1 MNPQIQNQEF
11 MLKESIKHFL
21 TSYHCGSSDFSSFES
36 IFFRLIQTML
46 DPPLEITWF
55 YSAVTFHAA
64 KLSPQTNLPTRPLI
78 AKDLLNL
85 LVSCSN
91 LSSASKKIALLAPV
105 VYELYNIVS
114 ENRKKGLCVR
124 KEVDKLVEDMVSY
137 VIMSAGVYDYGDR
150 DVESD
155 SVVVCFEDLVRVW
168 TADQGG
174 GQCNFGQ
181 NLRVFFPLMTD
192 GTWKG
197 MNSRFRLQELV
208 GIVLCEVFFLRLYVS
223 FGSGMCTEDL
233 LKDMQDQMVQIIK
246 GFRNCHFL
254 GQFMH
259 PSLKLHG
266 FCLLDDEGEYPK
278 NVSSSS
284 NLLSIF
290 YRLIRDLKDPPLE
303 IIWFYAAVT
312 YHGAKSSA
320 LPPPMKLLVAKDL
333 LQLLNSCSC
342 FCSIVKK
349 IAVIAPILYLLY
361 HLEFNFSARD
371 PGLREE
377 IRIVVE
383 GIVSYISICCS
394 QYLEGGEQRLD
405 NLGVYILGLVRVWTV
420 DQIRTNRD
428 AEVLASFFP
437 VLTNEFQQEVTV
449 HLGYLAGVVMNEI
462 FFLRLYLKICMGI
475 NEEELQG
482 DVLKLAIQ
490 TIKDMLLKLLLEPSL
505 PVAASLS
512 SEDAFL
518 LHKVLYDAVMLVD
531 YSFYSGRWKQSS
543 DSQNSWLL
551 ATNDQARASSY
562 LDAFCE
568 SQFVSELIQ
577 WASTQAGAADQ
588 NTRPDISTPN
598 ALIKWLLVLEDQ
610 GIRVFDQSMSQ
621 LRAKAQKCLSRVA
634 SEPLELKLLGENLNH
649 DIFLCNKND
658 TNTDQEMGD
667 PSINGFPGA
676 FCLMNTKI
684 DASRKRKEALSG
696 LHESRIKQVKRDTF
710 GGSLGEKFQPISSD
724 NGLNCISEVKNVASD
739 DDMELIG

>member
-1 MNPQIQNQEF
+1 MNPQIQNQEC

-64 KLSPQTNLPTRPLI
+64 KLSPQNSPPTGPLI
-78 AKDLLNL
+78 AKDLMNL

-105 VYELYNIVS
+105 VYELYNIIS

-168 TADQGG
+168 TADRGG

-197 MNSRFRLQELV
+197 MNARFRLQELV

-254 GQFMH
+254 
-259 PSLKLHG
+259 
-266 FCLLDDEGEYPK
+266 
-278 NVSSSS
+278 
-284 NLLSIF
+284 
-290 YRLIRDLKDPPLE
+290 
-303 IIWFYAAVT
+303 
-312 YHGAKSSA
+312 
-320 LPPPMKLLVAKDL
+320 
-333 LQLLNSCSC
+333 
-342 FCSIVKK
+342 
-349 IAVIAPILYLLY
+349 
-361 HLEFNFSARD
+361 
-371 PGLREE
+371 
-377 IRIVVE
+377 
-383 GIVSYISICCS
+383 
-394 QYLEGGEQRLD
+394 
-405 NLGVYILGLVRVWTV
+405 
-420 DQIRTNRD
+420 
-428 AEVLASFFP
+428 
-437 VLTNEFQQEVTV
+437 
-449 HLGYLAGVVMNEI
+449 
-462 FFLRLYLKICMGI
+462 
-475 NEEELQG
+475 
-482 DVLKLAIQ
+482 
-490 TIKDMLLKLLLEPSL
+490 DMLLKLLLEPSL

-518 LHKVLYDAVMLVD
+518 LRKVLNDAVMLVD
-531 YSFYSGRWKQSS
+531 YSFYSGRWNQSS
-543 DSQNSWLL
+543 DSHSKQLALVWVLVADRAIQFAR

-568 SQFVSELIQ
+568 SQLVSELIH
-577 WASTQAGAADQ
+577 WASTQAGAVEQ
-588 NTRPDISTPN
+588 NTRPDICTPK
-598 ALIKWLLVLEDQ
+598 ALIKWLLVLEEQ
-610 GIRVFDQSMSQ
+610 GIRVFDHSMSQ
-621 LRAKAQKCLSRVA
+621 LRAKAEKCLSRA
-634 SEPLELKLLGENLNH
+634 DSEPPELKLLGENLNQ
-649 DIFLCNKND
+649 DIFLYNKND
-658 TNTDQEMGD
+658 ANTDQEMGD
-667 PSINGFPGA
+667 PSINGFPDA
-676 FCLMNTKI
+676 FCLMNKKI

-696 LHESRIKQVKRDTF
+696 LHESRIKQVKRDIF
-710 GGSLGEKFQPISSD
+710 GGSLGEKFQSISSD
-724 NGLNCISEVKNVASD
+724 NGLHCVSEVKNITGD

>member
-11 MLKESIKHFL
+11 MLRESIKHFL

-64 KLSPQTNLPTRPLI
+64 KLSPQNSPPTRPLI

-105 VYELYNIVS
+105 VYELYNIIS
-114 ENRKKGLCVR
+114 ENRKKV
-124 KEVDKLVEDMVSY
+124 Y
-137 VIMSAGVYDYGDR
+137 V

-155 SVVVCFEDLVRVW
+155 NVVVCFEDLVRVW
-168 TADQGG
+168 TADRGG

-181 NLRVFFPLMTD
+181 NLRVFFPLMSD

-197 MNSRFRLQELV
+197 MNTRDVYRGPSERHARSDGSDYQ
-208 GIVLCEVFFLRLYVS
+208 GIQKL
-223 FGSGMCTEDL
+223 
-233 LKDMQDQMVQIIK
+233 
-246 GFRNCHFL
+246 
-254 GQFMH
+254 
-259 PSLKLHG
+259 SL
-266 FCLLDDEGEYPK
+266 
-278 NVSSSS
+278 S
-284 NLLSIF
+284 
-290 YRLIRDLKDPPLE
+290 
-303 IIWFYAAVT
+303 
-312 YHGAKSSA
+312 
-320 LPPPMKLLVAKDL
+320 
-333 LQLLNSCSC
+333 
-342 FCSIVKK
+342 SIVKK

-361 HLEFNFSARD
+361 HLEFNFSAKD

-394 QYLEGGEQRLD
+394 QFLEGGEQRLD
-405 NLGVYILGLVRVWTV
+405 SLGVYILGLVRVWTV
-420 DQIRTNRD
+420 DQIRTSHD
-428 AEVLASFFP
+428 ADVLASFFP

-449 HLGYLAGVVMNEI
+449 HLGYLCCVVMNET
-462 FFLRLYLKICMGI
+462 FFLRLYLKICLGI
-475 NEEELQG
+475 NKEDLHG

-490 TIKDMLLKLLLEPSL
+490 TIKGFQNFYFLDMLLKLLMERSL

-531 YSFYSGRWKQSS
+531 YSFYSGRWNQSS
-543 DSQNSWLL
+543 DSHSKQLALVWVLVADRAIQFAR

-577 WASTQAGAADQ
+577 WASAQAGALDQ
-588 NTRPDISTPN
+588 KTRPDISTPK

-610 GIRVFDQSMSQ
+610 GIRVFDHSMSQ
-621 LRAKAQKCLSRVA
+621 LHSKAQKCLSRVD
-634 SEPLELKLLGENLNH
+634 SEPLELELLGENLNQ
-649 DIFLCNKND
+649 DIFSCNKND
-658 TNTDQEMGD
+658 ANTEQEMGD
-667 PSINGFPGA
+667 PSTNEFPGA

-696 LHESRIKQVKRDTF
+696 LHESRIKQVKRDIF
-710 GGSLGEKFQPISSD
+710 RGSLGEKFQPISSD
-724 NGLNCISEVKNVASD
+724 NRLHCVSEVKNVASD